1 TWAAIGAPY
10 YSAYCASKAG
20 LAAFTRVLAV
30 EWAPFNICVNAIGPG
45 DTKTE
50 MTAPL
55 WTNPE
60 TEKSF
65 VEAMPQKRWGEPR
78 EIALLAL
85 YLASEA
91 SNFMTGQT
99 IYLDGGQ
106 LARGSPPI

>member
-1 TWAAIGAPY
+1 ISAAVGSPY

-20 LAAFTRVLAV
+20 LAALTKVLAV

-45 DTKTE
+45 VMKTE
-50 MTAPL
+50 MTTEL

-60 TEKSF
+60 IEKAF
-65 VEAMPQKRWGEPR
+65 FEAIPQKRWGEPR

-99 IYLDGGQ
+99 VYLDGGL
-106 LARGSPPI
+106 LARGGPPI